1 MNEYTTVNTVSS
13 VMEARE
19 KINELMRFGYATDN
33 IFVLTH
39 DKDRTEHVAK
49 NTNAETIGTSEEGVM
64 TTIANWFRST
74 GDELRAKMR
83 AVGVSKEH
91 AEHLEREL
99 DQGKIVIIAWRGGR
113 RYGDSE
119 YDDTIRYY
127 PPYAPYVHNR

>member
-1 MNEYTTVNTVSS
+1 MNEYTTVHTVSS

-19 KINELMRFGYATDN
+19 TINELMRSGYSLEN

-39 DKDRTEHVAK
+39 DKDRTKHVAK
-49 NTNAETIGTSEEGVM
+49 STNAETIGASEEGVL

-83 AVGVSKEH
+83 AVGVSRER
-91 AEHLEREL
+91 AEFLESEM
-99 DQGKIVIIAWRGGR
+99 DQGRIVILAWRGGR
-113 RYGDSE
+113 EYSGDE

-127 PPYAPYVHNR
+127 PPYSPSLRG